1 MIDHS
6 LVDCQIAPFQVDFA
20 VKEMSLDFSSVK
32 TAGKI
37 FLLCE
42 KELEQP

>member
-6 LVDCQIAPFQVDFA
+6 FVDWQIAPFQVDFA

-37 FLLCE
+37 LLLCE